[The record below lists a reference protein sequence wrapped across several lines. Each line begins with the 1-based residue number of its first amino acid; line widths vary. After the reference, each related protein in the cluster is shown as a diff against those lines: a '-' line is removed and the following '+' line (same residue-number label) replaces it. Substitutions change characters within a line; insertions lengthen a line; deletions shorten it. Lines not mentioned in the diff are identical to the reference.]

1 MEGKEGVT
9 AAGAPKP
16 EDSKPGDNYKSYV
29 QQGVDE
35 QRYMVPTKNGVI
47 DEIIVQKYKEAHSQA
62 VKDQN
67 DGGAAK
73 TAAEDDK

>member
-1 MEGKEGVT
+1 M
-9 AAGAPKP
+9 
-16 EDSKPGDNYKSYV
+16 